1 MSYASDLRA
10 AAEAER
16 EAREQAGIDGT
27 VASFRREQSDRI
39 ALTTPDRLLPFLAY
53 VEQLERVA
61 EAARA
66 VRRFNEAP
74 QRLALWDELAALDA
88 LDREAR

>member
-39 ALTTPDRLLPFLAY
+39 ALTIPDRLLPLLDKVDRLIVASRL
-53 VEQLERVA
+53 VVRAADDSTMVTDEWVKQTLE
-61 EAARA
+61 
-66 VRRFNEAP
+66 P
-74 QRLALWDELAALDA
+74 ALDDPEGA
-88 LDREAR
+88 